1 MSFANELWDKFEQVA
16 KLSQENRKVFEDF
29 IDLFQERA
37 LAEESY
43 SKTMEKLTIRL
54 QNLQIGKTQGVQNII
69 SSLKTNFMNRSEQAK
84 ALSEQIQVEILEK
97 SRQIINEQNN
107 TSKRLISDGR
117 KYEKDLK
124 TAQENLDKAKLK
136 FLRAEREAQSCQI
149 QDEIL
154 KLSQDVSAEKRQKQ
168 AQKTKQCLSEVKEL
182 DQQYKYYLL
191 EFNNTL
197 DLFYEQMNR
206 IQNSLQE
213 YECQRINQM
222 KDSVMKNLVFETSY
236 IKNIEYDIDNISEKL
251 GQVEAQKDVQE
262 IISRNQSKKPK
273 QEQIKYEPY
282 ISFIGKTI
290 QQLELKYKK
299 VHIEDVIEE
308 YISYKGNP
316 QPASEFVNDQLNQ
329 ELKSYCDVI
338 YRQYQEILQD
348 SEKEKAFFDNIEES
362 LDTNQF
368 GRVVWSYCF
377 NFYRMKGT
385 SELTSIQFKNI
396 TQIFTSLLDNCFK
409 NKDSITAKRLILLS
423 FSFYTTQESL
433 DFKKLRKHSDEQ
445 IQELMD
451 ELSKSKVELENKSQS
466 QPVNQSNN
474 KEEREQE
481 DQEEE
486 EQKMN
491 VNEINKN
498 DRNVQARKK
507 SNNEEEIEEEKVN
520 QNQIQ
525 NANRSDST
533 ASQLEFEMEKRNSKN
548 IVVPDGVPENSE
560 DLSSLSLLEAQNQKE
575 ILRIFKPEVPIKKEK
590 IYIQYQLMNHI
601 IIKSKDFWESCAFES
616 VVSELQIKSK
626 RKLERKENFD
636 YSKDKYIIFGQLA
649 SVSHHMLIFN
659 FEKREIKDIIQRY
672 SRYFSLPEDQL
683 NDLMFTVENHV
694 QKLPL
699 NNINLENQAAE
710 QSSGNF
716 LKDLG
721 SFLKI

>member
-1 MSFANELWDKFEQVA
+1 MSFANDLWDKFEQVSR
-16 KLSQENRKVFEDF
+16 LSQENRKVFEDF

-37 LAEESY
+37 QAEESY

-107 TSKRLISDGR
+107 TSKKLISDGR
-117 KYEKDLK
+117 KFEKDLK

-154 KLSQDVSAEKRQKQ
+154 KLSQDISSEKRQKQ

-206 IQNSLQE
+206 IQNSLQD

-262 IISRNQSKKPK
+262 IISRNQSKRPK

-290 QQLELKYKK
+290 QSLELKYKK
-299 VHIEDVIEE
+299 LNTEDVIEE
-308 YISYKGNP
+308 YLSYKTNP
-316 QPASEFVNDQLNQ
+316 QPQSEFASDQLNQ
-329 ELKSYCDVI
+329 ELKSQCDAI

-348 SEKEKAFFDNIEES
+348 SDKEKAFFDDIEES
-362 LDTNQF
+362 LDSNQL
-368 GRVVWSYCF
+368 GRIVWSYCF

-396 TQIFTSLLDNCFK
+396 TQIFNSLLDNCFK

-451 ELSKSKVELENKSQS
+451 ELQKSKVDLENKSQS
-466 QPVNQSNN
+466 MPANQNQN
-474 KEEREQE
+474 KEEEE
-481 DQEEE
+481 QEEE
-486 EQKMN
+486 EQKIN
-491 VNEINKN
+491 VNEVNKN
-498 DRNVQARKK
+498 DKNMQIRKK
-507 SNNEEEIEEEKVN
+507 SNNDEQIEEEKVD
-520 QNQIQ
+520 QNQIL
-525 NANRSDST
+525 NANKQDSV

-616 VVSELQIKSK
+616 VVSELQIKSR
-626 RKLERKENFD
+626 RKIEKKENFD
-636 YSKDKYIIFGQLA
+636 YTKDKYIIFGQLA

-694 QKLPL
+694 QKVPL
-699 NNINLENQAAE
+699 NNINYDNQAIE

>member
-16 KLSQENRKVFEDF
+16 RLSQENRKLFEDF

-117 KYEKDLK
+117 KFEKDLK
-124 TAQENLDKAKLK
+124 TAQENLDKAKMK
-136 FLRAEREAQSCQI
+136 FLRAEREAQSCQM

-168 AQKTKQCLSEVKEL
+168 AQKTRQCLSEVKEL

-191 EFNNTL
+191 EFNNSL

-206 IQNSLQE
+206 IQNSMQE

-299 VHIEDVIEE
+299 ENTGDVIEQ
-308 YISYKGNP
+308 YISFKANP
-316 QPASEFVNDQLNQ
+316 QPASEFANDQLNQ
-329 ELKSYCDVI
+329 ELKSQCDVI
-338 YRQYQEILQD
+338 YRQYQELLQD

-368 GRVVWSYCF
+368 GRIVWSYCF

-396 TQIFTSLLDNCFK
+396 TQIFSSLLDNCFK

-451 ELSKSKVELENKSQS
+451 ELQKSKVDLENKPQS
-466 QPVNQSNN
+466 LPVNLSQN
-474 KEEREQE
+474 KEEQE
-481 DQEEE
+481 EEEE
-486 EQKMN
+486 EQKIN
-491 VNEINKN
+491 VNEVNKN
-498 DRNVQARKK
+498 DRNVQVRKK
-507 SNNEEEIEEEKVN
+507 SNDEEEIEEEKVN
-520 QNQIQ
+520 QIL
-525 NANRSDST
+525 NANKQDST
-533 ASQLEFEMEKRNSKN
+533 ASQLEFEMEKKNSKN
-548 IVVPDGVPENSE
+548 VVVPDGIPENSE

-590 IYIQYQLMNHI
+590 IYMQYQLMNHL

-626 RKLERKENFD
+626 RKQEKKEHFD
-636 YSKDKYIIFGQLA
+636 YTKDKYIIFGQLA

-699 NNINLENQAAE
+699 NNFNSDNQSLES
-710 QSSGNF
+710 SSGNF